1 MDQKQNETS
10 PGSPPAEGAVGAAPA
25 EVEGLSEST
34 LQALL
39 NINHVLAS
47 ILDGEALLV
56 KVLELAMEAVN
67 AERGFVLTVSEETGE
82 WAVRASYNLS
92 DEDKGKITAPSS
104 KILQRVRTERIPL
117 LVHDA
122 QTDPR
127 FEGSES
133 VIMQQITSAI
143 AVPMLLRDELLG
155 IIYVDSR
162 RNRSKFNDENLKFF
176 NMFAVGSALA
186 YVNAIRF
193 DRLHEE
199 KLLLQTEMQKLYGF
213 PEIVGATPP
222 MQEVFALMRKILN
235 SDISVLLLGES
246 GTGKEMVARALHY
259 NGPRR
264 EKPFIAQFCGNLSE
278 ALLESELFGHKRGS
292 FTGAVSDKR
301 GLMEVADGGTF
312 MLDEIADISPTI
324 QTKLLRVLQDGIIR
338 RVGGTESVHVDLRLI
353 SATNKELKEEVEAGN
368 FREDLY
374 YRLNVITIRLPSLR
388 ERLDDIPLLA
398 DHFLKRAAEKQGRP
412 VKRLHRDALS
422 MMHAYRW
429 PGNVR
434 ELENAIERAV
444 VLSGDRGEILADD
457 LLLSTA
463 PGDTNEAKT
472 LRDYERDI
480 VLRTLD
486 EMEGNK
492 TRTAEALGVS
502 LRWLH
507 YRLKEWQTSN
517 D

>member
-259 NGPRR
+259 NEPR
-264 EKPFIAQFCGNLSE
+264 L
-278 ALLESELFGHKRGS
+278 
-292 FTGAVSDKR
+292 
-301 GLMEVADGGTF
+301 
-312 MLDEIADISPTI
+312 
-324 QTKLLRVLQDGIIR
+324 
-338 RVGGTESVHVDLRLI
+338 
-353 SATNKELKEEVEAGN
+353 
-368 FREDLY
+368 
-374 YRLNVITIRLPSLR
+374 
-388 ERLDDIPLLA
+388 
-398 DHFLKRAAEKQGRP
+398 
-412 VKRLHRDALS
+412 
-422 MMHAYRW
+422 
-429 PGNVR
+429 
-434 ELENAIERAV
+434 
-444 VLSGDRGEILADD
+444 
-457 LLLSTA
+457 
-463 PGDTNEAKT
+463 
-472 LRDYERDI
+472 
-480 VLRTLD
+480 
-486 EMEGNK
+486 
-492 TRTAEALGVS
+492 
-502 LRWLH
+502 
-507 YRLKEWQTSN
+507 
-517 D
+517 

>member
-1 MDQKQNETS
+1 MTRDQQPDPNDTDLQN
-10 PGSPPAEGAVGAAPA
+10 GNEGNNP
-25 EVEGLSEST
+25 VEGLSESS

-39 NINHVLAS
+39 NISQVLSS
-47 ILDGEALLV
+47 IVDGDALLR
-56 KVLELAMEAVN
+56 KVLELATEAVF
-67 AERGFVLTVSEETGE
+67 AERGFVLTLSEENE
-82 WAVRASYNLS
+82 WSVRCSHNLS
-92 DEDKGKITAPSS
+92 EEDAGKIAGPSS
-104 KILQRVRTERIPL
+104 QIIRRVMNERIPL
-117 LVHDA
+117 LIHDA

-143 AVPMLLRDELLG
+143 AVPMLLQDELLG

-162 RNRSKFNDENLKFF
+162 RNRSKFTDENVKFF
-176 NMFAVGSALA
+176 NVFSVQATLA
-186 YVNAIRF
+186 YVNASRF
-193 DRLHEE
+193 DRLQEE
-199 KLLLQTEMQKLYGF
+199 KLHLQTEVQKMYGF
-213 PEIVGATPP
+213 PEIVGVTPP
-222 MQEVFALMRKILN
+222 MQEVFTLMRKILN
-235 SDISVLLLGES
+235 SDISVMLLGES

-264 EKPFIAQFCGNLSE
+264 DKPFVAQFCGNLSE

-301 GLMEVADGGTF
+301 GLMEVADGGSF
-312 MLDEIADISPTI
+312 FLDEIADISPTI

-338 RVGGTESVHVDLRLI
+338 RVGGTDSVHVDLRII
-353 SATNKELKEEVEAGN
+353 SATNKELKDEVEEGR
-368 FREDLY
+368 FREDLF

-388 ERLDDIPLLA
+388 ERKDDIPLLA
-398 DHFLKRAAEKQGRP
+398 DHFLKRAAERTGST
-412 VKRLHRDALS
+412 VKRASRDALA
-422 MMHAYRW
+422 MMRSYAW

-444 VLSGDRGEILADD
+444 VLSGDRPDILPDD
-457 LLLSTA
+457 LLISVDGSTS
-463 PGDTNEAKT
+463 DTGHKT
-472 LRDYERDI
+472 LRDHEREI
-480 VLRTLD
+480 VMKTLD